1 MNPRDAVMIEVDR
14 VSLLPNVPAVYA
26 LYGGHGRALHVA
38 YVGVA
43 DKLKLRAEQHLVRQ
57 SSSVT
62 TGSSAAGL
70 NPEHITEL
78 RWWAD
83 PSFKKKPALLAAEL
97 IAFEVL
103 DPALR
108 SLGKV
113 SKQAEQLSSD
123 TTFHEHMCALFGGP
137 PAGRLWATETA
148 GRPRSDR
155 HARTKTQRSGTTI
168 REKALMPTHEALVA
182 TLISRNLRDFRNGG

>member
-1 MNPRDAVMIEVDR
+1 MIELDR
-14 VSLLPNVPAVYA
+14 ISLLPHVPAVYA
-26 LYGGHGRALHVA
+26 LYGGHGKALHVA

-43 DKLKLRAEQHLVRQ
+43 DKLRLRAEQHLVRR

-78 RWWAD
+78 CWWTD

-97 IAFEVL
+97 VAFEVL

-108 SLGKV
+108 SLGNV
-113 SKQAEQLSSD
+113 SRQAEQLLSD
-123 TTFHEHMCALFGGP
+123 TTFHEHKCALFRGP
-137 PAGRLWATETA
+137 PTGRLMLPRLQDDLDRIAMLEQRLDDL
-148 GRPRSDR
+148 GRP
-155 HARTKTQRSGTTI
+155 SG
-168 REKALMPTHEALVA
+168 RKH
-182 TLISRNLRDFRNGG
+182 

>member
-1 MNPRDAVMIEVDR
+1 MNPRDALMIEVDR
-14 VSLLPNVPAVYA
+14 VSLLPDAPAVYA
-26 LYGGHGRALHVA
+26 LYGGQGRALHVA

-43 DKLKLRAEQHLVRQ
+43 DKLRLRAEQHLVRH

-83 PSFKKKPALLAAEL
+83 PSFKKRPALLAAEL
-97 IAFEVL
+97 VAFEVL

-113 SKQAEQLSSD
+113 PKQADQLLSD
-123 TTFHEHMCALFGGP
+123 RTFHEEKCALFRGP
-137 PAGRLWATETA
+137 PAGRLLLPRLQDALDRIAMLEQRLDDL
-148 GRPRSDR
+148 GRPLGRK
-155 HARTKTQRSGTTI
+155 H
-168 REKALMPTHEALVA
+168 
-182 TLISRNLRDFRNGG
+182 